1 MDAAVYAERKAA
13 KIRQID
19 EASAQ
24 LDELAKWVQL
34 DAAQRSIILNA
45 AAQLNTA
52 ANRISTL
59 GDGLRPYSEP
69 GFYRDLPPSLAKEDQ
84 GKHAA
89 SALEYVFSE

>member
-34 DAAQRSIILNA
+34 DAAQRSIIRNA

-59 GDGLRPYSEP
+59 GDSLLPYSNP
-69 GFYRDLPPSLAKEDQ
+69 DFYVNLPPSRATEDQ

-89 SALEYVFSE
+89 SGLEIVFSE